1 VVEVKKARQWTRLQE
16 HKQDDNGKESS
27 RVLVFYE
34 EELFAI
40 TVEGGPR
47 K

>member
-1 VVEVKKARQWTRLQE
+1 LSASGASEDFLSQRKDVA
-16 HKQDDNGKESS
+16 
-27 RVLVFYE
+27 F
-34 EELFAI
+34 LFAI